1 MPTRFLNAFKKLSFI
16 GLLLGA
22 FFYGSIPADAQTPSG
37 GVSRNTWINTTLA
50 SCFPNNTQGLITPQV
65 MRSCMTI
72 FANSVLFSQSAL
84 SDLPGGPRA
93 TVADTNYT
101 ATASNTWISYSA
113 LTASR
118 TVTLPA
124 SSAAGNSQS
133 IFVGDESGNA
143 SVSTPIVVATQGGD
157 TFNGSLTSF
166 QITSPY
172 SFVEFKNNGSG
183 LWIIHP

>member
-1 MPTRFLNAFKKLSFI
+1 MPTRLLKRIGHFASI

-22 FFYGSIPADAQTPSG
+22 FFYAPIASAQTPSG
-37 GVSRNTWINTTLA
+37 GVSRNTWINITLA
-50 SCFPNNTQGLITPQV
+50 TCFPNNTQGLITPQV
-65 MRSCMTI
+65 MRNCMTI

-93 TVADTNYT
+93 TIADANFT
-101 ATASNTWISYSA
+101 ATASNTWISYTS

-124 SSAAGNSQS
+124 SSSAGNSQS
-133 IFVGDESGNA
+133 IFIGDESGNA
-143 SVSTPIVVATQGGD
+143 SLSTPIIVVTQGGD

-172 SFVEFKNNGSG
+172 SYVEFRNNGSG
-183 LWIIHP
+183 LWVIHP